1 MTLLSIFIMG
11 LLSGVHCVGMCGGIA
26 SALSLGS
33 QSKSGTQKRLWIQA
47 QQQIKADAV
56 SFPLF
61 TRAYAMAKAKYFDLG
76 FEQESFS
83 FYRITESARILKH

>member
-1 MTLLSIFIMG
+1 MDQYIDDARYELD
-11 LLSGVHCVGMCGGIA
+11 VA
-26 SALSLGS
+26 
-33 QSKSGTQKRLWIQA
+33 KQKRLWIKA

-61 TRAYAMAKAKYFDLG
+61 TRAYAMAKAKYLDLG